1 MNSYEKLHCT
11 VKPRL
16 IEAGADENRVLNI
29 CENTD
34 SPFLSD
40 ERIEQVI
47 SRTDAKLMVL
57 DSIQGYIGERIDIN
71 RANEIRTILKKVS
84 AVAERTGCTIIMVG
98 HLNKAQGSSS
108 VYRGLGSIDFRAAAR
123 SVLLVGRLRKEPNVR
138 VIVHDKSS

>member
-57 DSIQGYIGERIDIN
+57 DSIQGYIGERIDI
-71 RANEIRTILKKVS
+71 
-84 AVAERTGCTIIMVG
+84 
-98 HLNKAQGSSS
+98 
-108 VYRGLGSIDFRAAAR
+108 
-123 SVLLVGRLRKEPNVR
+123 P
-138 VIVHDKSS
+138 